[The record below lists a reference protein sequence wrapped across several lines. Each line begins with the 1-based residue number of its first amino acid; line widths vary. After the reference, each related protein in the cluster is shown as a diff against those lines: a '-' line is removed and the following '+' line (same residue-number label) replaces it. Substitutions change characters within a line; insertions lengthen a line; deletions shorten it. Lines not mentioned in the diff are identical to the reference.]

1 LYKEYFLLLPTW
13 EKNMSDDFRID
24 VPFEKRPPRLK
35 DIINSYVMGDV
46 WVRDTPFGPVT
57 DSLKIAEKFEMEQ
70 KNVLRSIKKCEK
82 ELGIQ
87 LKFELN
93 KNIIE
98 NSYLGG
104 ARGKERKNLKYD
116 ITEFGLA
123 LILLY
128 INTPKARLISA
139 EILYR
144 FFVLKTY
151 LSDLSENQIGAIRGH
166 YRKNMK

>member
-1 LYKEYFLLLPTW
+1 
-13 EKNMSDDFRID
+13 MSDDFRIEI
-24 VPFEKRPPRLK
+24 PFATRPPRLI
-35 DIINSYVMGDV
+35 DLVNNHVMGDV

-57 DSLKIAEKFEMEQ
+57 DSLKIAEKFEMEH
-70 KNVLRSIKKCEK
+70 KNVLRAIKKCEQ
-82 ELGIQ
+82 ELGIE

-104 ARGKERKNLKYD
+104 AKGKERKNIKYD

-123 LILLY
+123 LLLLY

-144 FFVLKTY
+144 FFILKSY
-151 LSDLSENQIGAIRGH
+151 LTGLNENQIGAIKGH
-166 YRKNMK
+166 YRNKTK